1 MIVKVL
7 TLVFL
12 FLIRLRFPSRKS
24 IAEIIRKRYGSDTM
38 KQLRKFE
45 KLDYKVRKNQGDLE
59 FLKLCQENGLTPKFL
74 NFKLTNRN
82 LRYSNSYKQCQS
94 LFLKEEIK
102 NKVSILARQ
111 KKEFDKVKSAIQSK
125 VSILDFAH
133 VSCLILVGNDSK
145 LSKVRDVH
153 NKKLH
158 NLGLENRYECHDPDK
173 VIFNYSSYK
182 LSDLEKRLL
191 AKGLNYALPPIKLN
205 YGNYM
210 TPFEL
215 FYREIR
221 KLSIEDHEQE
231 KVKTEIKKEAYSSF
245 DNYNF
250 WNELNIS
257 KEEFLALK
265 GLSGNKDVILQKADK
280 GNSVVLVNKA
290 DYTKRMKELLSDASK
305 FKEIAVEPG
314 KEINLLP
321 QHEGK
326 LIEFLKRVKSSVT
339 TDLYKHLYPQGSQ
352 PGIMCGLSKI
362 HKPLVNGFPKLRPIL
377 SAINTGTYKWAKFF
391 VPLLKPFTFNNYTVK
406 DSFDFA
412 KDITQ
417 QSSKLFMASLDV
429 DFLFTNVP
437 LDETIEICVNELF
450 KSSQTVSGLNKQ
462 QVLQM
467 LSLTTKENVFL
478 FDQKYYS
485 QIDGVAMGSPLGPT
499 LTNIFLCYHETT
511 WIKNCPK
518 SFKPVYYKR
527 YVDDIFV
534 LFEKPEQVSRFV

>member
-12 FLIRLRFPSRKS
+12 FLIRLRFPSKKS
-24 IAEIIRKRYGSDTM
+24 IAEIIRKRYGSDTV
-38 KQLRKFE
+38 KQLRRFE

-74 NFKLTNRN
+74 NFKLENRN

-94 LFLKEEIK
+94 LLLKEEIK
-102 NKVSILARQ
+102 SKVSTLARQ
-111 KKEFDKVKSAIQSK
+111 KKEFHKVKAAIQSR
-125 VSILDFAH
+125 VSIFDFAH
-133 VSCLILVGNDSK
+133 VSCLFLVGNDSK
-145 LSKVRDVH
+145 LSKVREVH
-153 NKKLH
+153 KKKLH

-205 YGNYM
+205 YGDYM

-221 KLSIEDHEQE
+221 KLPIEDHELE
-231 KVKTEIKKEAYSSF
+231 KLKTEIKKEAYSSF

-250 WNELNIS
+250 WNELNIN
-257 KEEFLALK
+257 KEEYLALK
-265 GLSGNKDVILQKADK
+265 GLSSNKNIILQKADK

-290 DYTKRMKELLSDASK
+290 DYTKRMKELLSDVSK
-305 FKEIAVEPG
+305 FKEITVEPG
-314 KEINLLP
+314 KEINLLL

-326 LIEFLKRVKSSVT
+326 LVEFLKQIKSSVT

-352 PGIMCGLSKI
+352 PGIMYGLSKI
-362 HKPLVNGFPKLRPIL
+362 HKPLVNGFPRLRPIL
-377 SAINTGTYKWAKFF
+377 SAINTGTYKWAKFL
-391 VPLLKPFTFNNYTVK
+391 VPLLKPFTSNNYTVK

-429 DFLFTNVP
+429 DSLFTNVP

-462 QVLQM
+462 QVLEM
-467 LSLTTKENVFL
+467 LSLTTKENVIL
-478 FDQKYYS
+478 FDGKYYS

-499 LTNIFLCYHETT
+499 FANIFLCHHETT
-511 WIKNCPK
+511 
-518 SFKPVYYKR
+518 
-527 YVDDIFV
+527 
-534 LFEKPEQVSRFV
+534 